1 MSTFTAPVE
10 IGDSEGRTWAQIDA
24 IVDTGSTYT
33 WVPRDILDSLG
44 VRARFRREFETAD
57 QRVVTRDLAITM
69 SRLNGQEMPTIVVF
83 ADEGGVPLLG
93 AYTLGGFGLAADP
106 VNGRLIPVRALAMTS
121 FYGAARTTEAT
132 LEVRHLLEGLVPG
145 HGDMLEGLHRIQHH
159 YGYIPKASIPAVAQH
174 LRIPEARVYGAV
186 TYYSEFRETPPPD
199 TTISWCSGPACFV
212 KGSENLKLVLEN
224 MLGCTFGEK
233 HRRQQDR
240 PAPGPVQRHLRQ
252 RPPGLGRRQGRRS
265 AYRGQDG

>member
-1 MSTFTAPVE
+1 MRF
-10 IGDSEGRTWAQIDA
+10 
-24 IVDTGSTYT
+24 VDTGSTYT

-159 YGYIPKASIPAVAQH
+159 YGYIPKASDSRRRPALPHPRGAGLRRCHLLFRVPRDATARHHDLLVQRPRLLRQRQREPQAGPGEHARLH
-174 LRIPEARVYGAV
+174 LRR
-186 TYYSEFRETPPPD
+186 
-199 TTISWCSGPACFV
+199 
-212 KGSENLKLVLEN
+212 
-224 MLGCTFGEK
+224 K

-252 RPPGLGRRQGRRS
+252 RPPGLGRRQGGRS